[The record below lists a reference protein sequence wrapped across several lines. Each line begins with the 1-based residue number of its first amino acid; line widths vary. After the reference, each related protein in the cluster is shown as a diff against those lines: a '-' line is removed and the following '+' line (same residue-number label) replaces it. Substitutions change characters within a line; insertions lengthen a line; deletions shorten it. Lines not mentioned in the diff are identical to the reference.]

1 MIGIYEG
8 GSVYD
13 SHGFPEKDL
22 SEYKELKSIGC
33 IGVDTHCPYC
43 GESVEYVTE
52 PDEYEIDGET
62 YPQYYNEDILCCA
75 DGGWHDWDELH
86 KCKKCGKLFVLRNGC
101 L

>member
-13 SHGFPEKDL
+13 PQGFPEKDL
-22 SEYKELKSIGC
+22 SEYKELNPCGEH
-33 IGVDTHCPYC
+33 DENCPYC
-43 GESVEYVTE
+43 GESVDYVFE

-62 YPQYYNEDILCCA
+62 YPQYYNEDICCNA

-86 KCKKCGKLFVLRNGC
+86 RCKKCGKLFVMRNGC